1 MPSNF
6 SFLQLFGFCVVVF
19 GFDACVC
26 QGQENEKADTIQKK
40 ITEPIHRIAKAGQPA
55 ENSADK
61 PSLDSKIDSLP
72 AAGPDFQ
79 SASILP
85 SATKIIP
92 ETSAAL
98 ATPTLPS
105 PFLKAS
111 ASTVKPAV
119 AVAPKRAPHPLDN
132 AIQRAYDGLEQFR
145 DNVTDYSAI
154 IVKRERVN
162 GKLLDP
168 EFAQLKIRQPQTT
181 PAGKVPFSIYMKFI
195 KPKACAGR
203 ELIWIKGWNQDRMRV
218 HEGSGIISLT
228 TLNLD
233 PNGMLAMQGNRYPV
247 YEAGLE
253 NLMVKLIEKAERD
266 RDAGDCE
273 VIYKTGAKLNG
284 RLCSTIEVKHP
295 VERAPYDFHKAKIYI
310 DEELNAPIRY
320 SAHLWPVNG
329 GKPKLLE
336 EYTYLNLKLNPGFT
350 DIDFDAKNPAYNYR
364 GK

>member
-6 SFLQLFGFCVVVF
+6 SFLQLFAVCVVVF
-19 GFDACVC
+19 GFHACVC

-61 PSLDSKIDSLP
+61 PSLDSKINLLP
-72 AAGPDFQ
+72 VAASPDLQ
-79 SASILP
+79 SALILP
-85 SATKIIP
+85 SATKVI
-92 ETSAAL
+92 
-98 ATPTLPS
+98 
-105 PFLKAS
+105 
-111 ASTVKPAV
+111 
-119 AVAPKRAPHPLDN
+119 
-132 AIQRAYDGLEQFR
+132 FR

-364 GK
+364 GH